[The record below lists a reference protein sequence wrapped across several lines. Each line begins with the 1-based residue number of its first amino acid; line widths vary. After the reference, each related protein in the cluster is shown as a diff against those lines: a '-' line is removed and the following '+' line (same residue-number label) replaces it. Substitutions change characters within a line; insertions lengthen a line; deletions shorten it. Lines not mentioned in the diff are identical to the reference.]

1 MSSEPEIQP
10 PTTETPDESG
20 EKISKKAAK
29 KEAAKLEKM
38 RRRQEQEEAARKTAS
53 LSLEDESSSRNY
65 GDVTLTELQS
75 TADPKAG
82 KWREAVEGKE
92 WTDVRELV
100 EAMAGTEVLIR
111 GRVHTYR
118 HVSSKKGFLIVRQ
131 KWSRVQ
137 CVVTESKENHVSV
150 NMVKFVKQLNSES
163 FVDVIGYVVLPKD
176 PVTGA
181 TQQVDL
187 VFTFFD
193 LIVI

>member
-1 MSSEPEIQP
+1 MSSEPENPSSSTATP
-10 PTTETPDESG
+10 PEESG

-29 KEAAKLEKM
+29 KEAAKLEKL
-38 RRRQEQEEAARKTAS
+38 RRRQEKEEEEEEASRKTAS
-53 LSLEDESSSRNY
+53 LSIEEESFSRNH
-65 GDVTLTELQS
+65 GDVTLNELKSTE
-75 TADPKAG
+75 DPKAG

-131 KWSRVQ
+131 KGSKVQ
-137 CVVTESKENHVSV
+137 CVVAESKENHVSV
-150 NMVKFVKQLNSES
+150 DMVKFVRQLNRES

-181 TQQVDL
+181 TQQVD
-187 VFTFFD
+187 
-193 LIVI
+193 